1 MHNSNDIT
9 EGKEILASFIS
20 RLPEAILICDS
31 NGNILLHDHQS
42 ETYLQQKPKNSA
54 APVSMNGTAI
64 TAHIDKNLI
73 EHALDDIN
81 EQLKQPVSNR
91 VSTFIFRK
99 DNRILQTQVVPVLS
113 RTGLFT
119 GFVVILDDI
128 TRQSLA
134 EKRMET
140 LLNTLSKNARSPMAG
155 IRAAIE
161 AMRQFPRMDEEKQ
174 NRFKEII
181 YNESIVLSDLLGRVS
196 EDYAYLIHAQKSL
209 TTISVRYLLQT

>member
-1 MHNSNDIT
+1 MHSKNDIT
-9 EGKEILASFIS
+9 EGKEILAAFIS
-20 RLPEAILICDS
+20 RLPEAILICGS
-31 NGNILLHDHQS
+31 NGDILLHDRQS
-42 ETYLQQKPKNSA
+42 ETYLQQKPKIAA

-91 VSTFIFRK
+91 VSTFIVQK
-99 DNRILQTQVVPVLS
+99 NNRILQTQVVPVLS
-113 RTGLFT
+113 RAGLFT

-161 AMRQFPRMDEEKQ
+161 AMMQFPRMDAEKQ

-181 YNESIVLSDLLGRVS
+181 YNESIVLSDLLNRVS
-196 EDYAYLIHAQKSL
+196 EDYTYLIHTKKSL
-209 TTISVRYLLQT
+209 TTI